1 MILISVFFCEDKQ
14 WKERRKHISSAIIMR
29 RANCELIA
37 YWCHDLNF
45 IYIAGVYN
53 RKVKD
58 LPLYKIIES

>member
-1 MILISVFFCEDKQ
+1 ME
-14 WKERRKHISSAIIMR
+14 RKHISSTIMR

-58 LPLYKIIES
+58 LPLYKIIESSS